1 MIYII
6 RIILTAIIGLI
17 GYGYYLKNTTIN
29 EGDKW
34 IGIGVLLIAFVLMP
48 LFIYHRYKNKN
59 VKDYLMSNFT
69 EDKEKT
75 ENQ

>member
-1 MIYII
+1 MKYII
-6 RIILTAIIGLI
+6 RILLAAIIGLI
-17 GYGYYLKNTTIN
+17 GYGYYLKNNSIN

-34 IGIGVLLIAFVLMP
+34 IGIGVLLIAFILMP

-59 VKDYLMSNFT
+59 IKDYLMSNFT

>member
-1 MIYII
+1 MKYLV
-6 RIILTAIIGLI
+6 RILLVIVMGFISF
-17 GYGYYLKNTTIN
+17 GYYHKNNGNT

-34 IGIGVLLIAFVLMP
+34 IGIGILILALVLMP

-59 VKDYLMSNFT
+59 LNDYMFKIDPKKE
-69 EDKEKT
+69 EDT

>member
-1 MIYII
+1 MKYII
-6 RIILTAIIGLI
+6 RIVLAAIIGLI

>member
-1 MIYII
+1 MKYII
-6 RIILTAIIGLI
+6 RILLLLIIGFI
-17 GYGYYLKNTTIN
+17 AFGYYHKNSGDL

-34 IGIGVLLIAFVLMP
+34 IGIGILILALILMP

-59 VKDYLMSNFT
+59 LNDYVFKIDGKKE
-69 EDKEKT
+69 EDT

>member
-1 MIYII
+1 MKYII
-6 RIILTAIIGLI
+6 RILLAIVLGFIAF
-17 GYGYYLKNTTIN
+17 GYYHKNSGHE

-34 IGIGVLLIAFVLMP
+34 IGIGILIMAFILMP

-59 VKDYLMSNFT
+59 LNDYMFKTDKKDSENI
-69 EDKEKT
+69 